1 MQKKK
6 LSAGKVGCLVIVI
19 LFLAGLIGI
28 YRMVTAKREL
38 PESFAL
44 VLRLSGELGETADPE
59 PPLPFLEDRR
69 PLSLQDL
76 IFLLEDAGKDERVS
90 RVLLDIDGIRYASA
104 QIRQLQDAIRRTSE
118 AGTPVVGFVRGGG
131 DPNLW
136 LASACD
142 TVIAER
148 GNQFLLDG
156 LRAEMLFYTGTL
168 EKIGVSFQAAQWKE
182 WKSAIESYTRE
193 SASPEYREQIG
204 TILDGIYEAYVG
216 YVSKRRR
223 IDPERFESI
232 IDDTTVLSDEMA
244 KRFRLVDRIAGYWEY
259 TEELKR
265 ELAPEGEEKS
275 ADERLVSGKEY
286 MQAVA
291 WPYEPATKDG
301 IAVITVSGLIVRSAG
316 DVPGATAEPG
326 SDERSL
332 RDALDLALDD
342 ESVKAIVL
350 RIDSPG
356 GAALASANMLQ
367 MLDSANVEKPIVAS
381 MSSMAA
387 SGGYMVALAA
397 DSIFADPLTVTGSIG
412 AYALKPNIQGLQ
424 EKIGLKREVVTRGRN
439 ADAFTFF
446 KPLDE
451 DGFAKFMEATGRV
464 YDDFINKVAEHR
476 DMTPEEVEAVA
487 GGRIWSGRDA
497 VTAGLVDRTGGLR
510 EAVASA
516 QRLAGIDSSVA
527 PTLKFYPG
535 RKGMME
541 YILESGVFT
550 PNTLFGGKLPESRI
564 ASRSL
569 ETIDLLMRLEQQ
581 PGGMY
586 RMMMLPYDLRVE

>member
-19 LFLAGLIGI
+19 LSLAGLIGI

-38 PESFAL
+38 PDSFAL

-59 PPLPFLEDRR
+59 PPLPFFEDRR

-76 IFLLEDAGKDERVS
+76 IFLLEDAGKDRRVS
-90 RVLLDIDGIRYASA
+90 TVLLDIDGIRYASA
-104 QIRQLQDAIRRTSE
+104 QIRQLQEAIRRASE
-118 AGTPVVGFVRGGG
+118 AGTPVVGFVHGGG
-131 DPNLW
+131 DQDIW

-156 LRAEMLFYTGTL
+156 LRAELLFYTGML
-168 EKIGVSFQAAQWKE
+168 EKLGVSFQAAQWKN
-182 WKSAIESYTRE
+182 WKSGVEPFTRVG
-193 SASPEYREQIG
+193 ASPEYREQIG
-204 TILDGIYEAYVG
+204 AILDGFYEAYTG
-216 YVSKRRR
+216 YVSKRRG
-223 IDPERFESI
+223 IDPERFKSI
-232 IDDTTVLSDEMA
+232 IDDTTVLSAEQA
-244 KRFRLVDRIAGYWEY
+244 QRFRLVDRIAGYWEY
-259 TEELKR
+259 TGELKS
-265 ELAPEGEEKS
+265 ELTPEGEDET
-275 ADERLVSGKEY
+275 ADDRLVTGKEY

-291 WPYEPATKDG
+291 WPYKPATNDG
-301 IAVITVSGLIVRSAG
+301 IAVITLSGTIVRSAG
-316 DVPGATAEPG
+316 DVPGAPVEPG
-326 SDERSL
+326 SDEQSL

-356 GAALASANMLQ
+356 GDALASANMLQ
-367 MLDSANVEKPIVAS
+367 MLDSAKADKPVVAS
-381 MSSMAA
+381 MSGVAA
-387 SGGYMVALAA
+387 SGGYMAALAA

-412 AYALKPNIQGLQ
+412 VYALKPNIQELQ

-439 ADAFTFF
+439 ADAFTLF

-451 DGFAKFMEATGRV
+451 EGFARFMEATGWI
-464 YDDFINKVAEHR
+464 YDDFVNKVAEHR

-497 VTAGLVDRTGGLR
+497 VTVGLVDRTGGLR

-516 QRLAGIDSSVA
+516 QRLAGIDSSLA

-541 YILESGVFT
+541 YILEGGVFSS
-550 PNTLFGGKLPESRI
+550 NALFGGKFPESRL

-586 RMMMLPYDLRVE
+586 RMTMLPYELRVE